1 MKLLKNHGTERVIDE
16 LRASLQ
22 SGGGFDVATPL
33 LSVFAYSE
41 LREALRRLSCSRV
54 ALPLP
59 RENAQSLLGSE
70 LDRGYRNQLVTRQL
84 ARDFAEWLRKAVEVK
99 TAPDFLPQATL
110 IANNSDGKAARVISG
125 NCSLTTDGLGI
136 TPTNQFSLV
145 QATETPEECQ
155 LFATWFNG
163 LWKALPSSNNGK
175 ETLLALL
182 DELTVDREPSL
193 IYQFT
198 LYHLFKDHGD
208 ELDEEKIVKSATG
221 IRNTVVWKKLFKFQR
236 DGVVGAIDK
245 LERLGGCI
253 IADSVGLGK
262 TFEALA
268 IIKYYELR
276 NDRVLVLV
284 PKRLRDNWTLYKA
297 NDRRNFLA
305 KDRFNYDVLNHT
317 DLSRDG
323 GKSGD
328 IELSHVN
335 WGNYDLVVID
345 ESHNFRN
352 KTSLKDRETRYDHLM
367 RRVIQEGVKTRV
379 LMLSATPVNN
389 RLADLKNQISFVTEG
404 NDTALVNQGISSI
417 ESTIRK
423 AQLQFNRWLA
433 SDESDRTPPHLIEML
448 GFDYFKLLDLL
459 TIARSRRHIEK
470 YYGTAETGAFPERL
484 KPINYK
490 PDVDRSGEF
499 SSIREINN
507 EIRRLTLAAYAPLR
521 YVLPHKQA
529 AYDAKYST
537 QIRGGESFFRQ
548 VDREESLIHLLRIN
562 VLKRMESAVPS
573 FALTIKR
580 QLTDVEDTLGKIEAH
595 EESVEEIDI
604 EDVDLD
610 DSAFESLLVGR
621 KVKVLVQDVDL
632 VRWKQDLIEDRNR
645 LAALYSAAN
654 QVDASRDA
662 KLATLRDIIAGKV
675 RAPLNPGNH
684 KVIVFTAFAD
694 TAKYL
699 YAELAP
705 WAQTELGLHSALVT
719 GAGQNQTTLPK
730 LRKELAS
737 ILTAFSPRSKERP
750 SDLAV
755 EGDLDL
761 LIATDCISEGQNLQ
775 DCDFLVNYD
784 IHWNPVRIIQRFG
797 RIDRIGSPNARI
809 QLVNFW
815 PNIELEEYI
824 NLEQRV
830 SGRMVLLDISA
841 TGEENVIEQQSG
853 NQMNDLEYRRTQLLK
868 LQETVIDLEDL
879 SSGVSIADLTL
890 TDFRIDLAQYLK
902 AHPGKLES
910 LPLGTFAVTS
920 TPEPGIPPGI
930 VFCLR
935 AEGEAATK
943 AFEPGYPLAPHY
955 LVHVGDNGAVLLPF
969 TQAKTVLD
977 RLKRLCVGR
986 DVPDAEAYTRFD
998 KATKLGEDMAQ
1009 ACKFLATA
1017 AASISGKTEER
1028 AVASLF
1034 TPGGTHAMKGEF
1046 AGINDFEVVTFL
1058 VILPSLTTASA
1069 ATERVELG
1077 IFTFKFE
1084 KNPDE
1089 TFSASERQSAIRESC
1104 AALGRMFGNLDQPD
1118 GIRIEVVHSGD
1129 GDGCFWVECLPYVV
1143 ATVGFLAAIG
1153 PALHLLGLA
1162 AEADGTATQQLASLM
1177 KTTGNWLK
1185 WVACRLTPQPGHEAR
1200 RPGCFGVR
1208 GMLDRRTKRC
1218 SGCGFREACAQV
1230 IYPAS

>member
-1 MKLLKNHGTERVIDE
+1 MKLLKNQASDRVIDE
-16 LRASLQ
+16 LRASL
-22 SGGGFDVATPL
+22 SAGGSLDAATPD
-33 LSVFAYSE
+33 LSLFAFSE
-41 LREALRRLSCSRV
+41 LREVLRRLAGSRLIV
-54 ALPLP
+54 PLQQ
-59 RENAQSLLGSE
+59 AVDQSLLGSDA
-70 LDRGYRNQLVTRQL
+70 DRGSRNQLSTQKH
-84 ARDFAEWLRKAVEVK
+84 ARDLTEWLRKSVEVK
-99 TAPDFLPQATL
+99 VAPSPLPQATL
-110 IANNSDGKAARVISG
+110 VAKNSEGTPAKVISG
-125 NCSLTTDGLGI
+125 NCPLTTAGLGI
-136 TPTNQFSLV
+136 TPANQFSLV
-145 QATETPEECQ
+145 QATETLEESQ
-155 LFATWFNG
+155 
-163 LWKALPSSNNGK
+163 
-175 ETLLALL
+175 LLAGWFTQMWSSLPASIDGKSALLAQL
-182 DELTVDREPSL
+182 DELTAKREPAL
-193 IYQFT
+193 IYLLT
-198 LYHLFKDHGD
+198 IYHLFKDRGD
-208 ELDEEKIVKSATG
+208 ELDEDKIVKSATG
-221 IRNTVVWKKLFKFQR
+221 IRETVVWKKLFKFQR
-236 DGVVGAIDK
+236 DGVIGAIDK

-284 PKRLRDNWTLYKA
+284 PKRLRDNWTLYKT
-297 NDRRNFLA
+297 NDRRNLLA
-305 KDRFNYDVLNHT
+305 PDRLNYDVLNHT

-352 KTSLKDRETRYDHLM
+352 KASLRDRETRYDRLM
-367 RRVIQEGVKTRV
+367 RRIIKEGVKTRV

-389 RLADLKNQISFVTEG
+389 RLADLKNQIAFVTEG
-404 NDTALVNQGISSI
+404 NDTALLDHGIPSI
-417 ESTIRK
+417 ESTVRK

-433 SDESDRTPPHLIEML
+433 SALVDRTSPRLIEML

-470 YYGTAETGAFPERL
+470 YYGTDETGKFPERL

-490 PDVDRSGEF
+490 PDVDQTGEF
-499 SSIREINN
+499 RSIRDINN

-521 YVLPHKQA
+521 YVLPGKQA

-548 VDREESLIHLLRIN
+548 VDREESLIHLIRIN

-573 FALTIKR
+573 FALTVKR
-580 QLTDVEDTLGKIEAH
+580 QLADVENTLAKIEAH
-595 EESVEEIDI
+595 QESLDEIEI
-604 EDVDLD
+604 EDVDID
-610 DSAFESLLVGR
+610 DSAYESLLVGR
-621 KVKVLVQDVDL
+621 KVKVLVKDVDL
-632 VRWKQDLIEDRNR
+632 VRWKQDLTEDRNR
-645 LAALYSAAN
+645 LATLYSAAH
-654 QVDASRDA
+654 QIGASRDA
-662 KLATLRDIIAGKV
+662 KLAKLREIIAQKV
-675 RAPLNPGNH
+675 RNPLNPGNR

-699 YAELAP
+699 YAELAT
-705 WAQTELGLHSALVT
+705 WALSELGLHSALVT
-719 GAGQNQTTLPK
+719 GGGHNHTTLPH
-730 LRKELAS
+730 LRKDLTS
-737 ILTAFSPRSKERP
+737 ILTTFSPRSKERP
-750 SDLAV
+750 ADLAA
-755 EGDLDL
+755 EGDIDL

-797 RIDRIGSPNARI
+797 RIDRIGSPNTRI

-841 TGEENVIEQQSG
+841 TGEENIIEQESG

-868 LQETVIDLEDL
+868 LQDAVIDLEDL

-920 TPEPGIPPGI
+920 TPETGIPPGI

-935 AEGEAATK
+935 AEGEAAAK
-943 AFEPGYPLAPHY
+943 SFEPGYPLAPHY
-955 LVHVGDNGAVLLPF
+955 LVHIGDDATTLLPF

-977 RLKRLCVGR
+977 RLKRVCVGR
-986 DVPDAEAYTRFD
+986 DLPDAEACDRFD
-998 KATKLGEDMAQ
+998 KTTKQGEDMTQ
-1009 ACKFLATA
+1009 ARRLLSA
-1017 AASISGKTEER
+1017 AVASVIGKKEER

-1046 AGINDFEVVTFL
+1046 AGINDFEVVAYL
-1058 VILPSLTTASA
+1058 VILP
-1069 ATERVELG
+1069 E
-1077 IFTFKFE
+1077 
-1084 KNPDE
+1084 
-1089 TFSASERQSAIRESC
+1089 AI
-1104 AALGRMFGNLDQPD
+1104 
-1118 GIRIEVVHSGD
+1118 
-1129 GDGCFWVECLPYVV
+1129 
-1143 ATVGFLAAIG
+1143 
-1153 PALHLLGLA
+1153 
-1162 AEADGTATQQLASLM
+1162 
-1177 KTTGNWLK
+1177 
-1185 WVACRLTPQPGHEAR
+1185 
-1200 RPGCFGVR
+1200 
-1208 GMLDRRTKRC
+1208 
-1218 SGCGFREACAQV
+1218 
-1230 IYPAS
+1230 